1 MFRKKLDV
9 DIDIDELLDSLG
21 MQMDEGTANV
31 QLPDPNLMAYY
42 DQLKNR
48 EIWLDSAI
56 SVSTLTISKLIMHFN
71 KVDDRNGT
79 PVEER
84 KPIKIFIYSY
94 GGEIA
99 ACFNLVDTIQLS
111 KTPVYTYNM
120 GAAMSAAFIIL
131 LAGHKRFALPRSTAL
146 VHSGSGTTQ
155 GTFEQTEAQMKDYK
169 HSIEVMRNYVLS
181 RTTIDQ
187 KTFNKYKNSEWY
199 LYIEDQLKYEI
210 VNEEI
215 KTLENL

>member
-1 MFRKKLDV
+1 MGKKKL

-21 MQMDEGTANV
+21 MQMGEGIANA
-31 QLPDPNLMAYY
+31 QLPDPDLLAYY
-42 DQLKNR
+42 DQLENR
-48 EIWLDSAI
+48 EIWLDSQVNI
-56 SVSTLTISKLIMHFN
+56 STLTISKLIMHFN
-71 KVDDRNGT
+71 KVDSRNNT
-79 PVEER
+79 PIEER

-94 GGEIA
+94 GGEVA

-120 GAAMSAAFIIL
+120 GVAMSAAFVIL

-169 HSIEVMRNYVLS
+169 HSVEVMRNYVLS

-187 KTFNKYKNSEWY
+187 KTFNKNKNTEWY
-199 LYIEDQLKYEI
+199 LYIEDQLKYGI
-210 VNEEI
+210 VDEEI

>member
-1 MFRKKLDV
+1 MAKKKL

-21 MQMDEGTANV
+21 MEMDEGVANAK
-31 QLPDPNLMAYY
+31 LPDPDLLAYY

-48 EIWLDSAI
+48 EIWLDSSI
-56 SVSTLTISKLIMHFN
+56 SIGTLTISKIIMHYN

-94 GGEIA
+94 GGEVA
-99 ACFNLVDTIQLS
+99 ACFNLVDIIQLS

-120 GAAMSAAFIIL
+120 GVAMSAAFVIL

-169 HSIEVMRNYVLS
+169 HSVEVMRNYVLS

-187 KTFNKYKNSEWY
+187 KTFNKNKNSEWY
-199 LYIEDQLKYEI
+199 LYIEDQLKYGI

-215 KTLENL
+215 KSLENL

>member
-1 MFRKKLDV
+1 MGKKKL

-21 MQMDEGTANV
+21 MQMGEGIANA
-31 QLPDPNLMAYY
+31 QLPDPDLLAYY
-42 DQLKNR
+42 DQLENR
-48 EIWLDSAI
+48 EIWLDSQVNI
-56 SVSTLTISKLIMHFN
+56 STLTISKLIMHFN
-71 KVDDRNGT
+71 KVDDRNNT
-79 PVEER
+79 PIEER

-94 GGEIA
+94 GGEVA

-120 GAAMSAAFIIL
+120 GVAMSAAFVIL

-169 HSIEVMRNYVLS
+169 HSVEVMRNYVLS

-187 KTFNKYKNSEWY
+187 KTFNKNKNTEWY
-199 LYIEDQLKYEI
+199 LYIEDQLKYGI
-210 VNEEI
+210 VDEEI

>member
-1 MFRKKLDV
+1 MSKKKL

-21 MQMDEGTANV
+21 MQMGEGVANV
-31 QLPDPNLMAYY
+31 QLPDPDLMAYY
-42 DQLKNR
+42 DQLENR
-48 EIWLDSAI
+48 EIWLDSSI
-56 SVSTLTISKLIMHFN
+56 SISTLTISKLIMHFN

-94 GGEIA
+94 GGEVA

-120 GAAMSAAFIIL
+120 GVAMSAAFVIL

-169 HSIEVMRNYVLS
+169 HSVEVMRNYVLS

-187 KTFNKYKNSEWY
+187 KTFNKNKNSEWY
-199 LYIEDQLKYEI
+199 LYIEDQLKYGI

>member
-1 MFRKKLDV
+1 MGKKKL

-21 MQMDEGTANV
+21 MQMGEGIANA
-31 QLPDPNLMAYY
+31 QLPDPDLLAYY
-42 DQLKNR
+42 DQLENR
-48 EIWLDSAI
+48 EIWLDSQVNI
-56 SVSTLTISKLIMHFN
+56 GTLTISKLIMHFN
-71 KVDDRNGT
+71 KVDDRNNT
-79 PVEER
+79 PIEER

-94 GGEIA
+94 GGEVA

-120 GAAMSAAFIIL
+120 GVAMSAAFVIL

-169 HSIEVMRNYVLS
+169 HSVEVMRNYVLS

-187 KTFNKYKNSEWY
+187 KTFNKNKNTEWY
-199 LYIEDQLKYEI
+199 LYIEDQLKYGI
-210 VNEEI
+210 VDEEI

>member
-1 MFRKKLDV
+1 MVKKKL

-21 MQMDEGTANV
+21 MEMDEDVANAK
-31 QLPDPNLMAYY
+31 LPAPDLLAYY

-48 EIWLDSAI
+48 EIWLDSSI
-56 SVSTLTISKLIMHFN
+56 NIGTLTISKLIMHFN

-94 GGEIA
+94 GGEVA

-120 GAAMSAAFIIL
+120 GVAMSAAFVIL

-169 HSIEVMRNYVLS
+169 HSVEVMRNYVLS

-187 KTFNKYKNSEWY
+187 KTFNKNKNTEWY
-199 LYIEDQLKYEI
+199 LYIEDQLKYGI

>member
-1 MFRKKLDV
+1 MDKKKL

-21 MQMDEGTANV
+21 MQMGEGVANA
-31 QLPDPNLMAYY
+31 QLPDPELMAYY
-42 DQLKNR
+42 DQLENR
-48 EIWLDSAI
+48 EIWLDSSI
-56 SVSTLTISKLIMHFN
+56 NVSTLTISKLIMHFN

-79 PVEER
+79 PVAER

-94 GGEIA
+94 GGEVA

-120 GAAMSAAFIIL
+120 GVAMSAAFVIL
-131 LAGHKRFALPRSTAL
+131 IAGHKRFALPRSTAL

-155 GTFEQTEAQMKDYK
+155 GTFEQTEAQMRDYK
-169 HSIEVMRNYVLS
+169 HSVEVMRKYVLS

-187 KTFNKYKNSEWY
+187 KTFNKNKNGEWY
-199 LYIEDQLKYEI
+199 LYIEDQLKYGI
-210 VNEEI
+210 VDEEI
-215 KTLENL
+215 QTLENL

>member
-1 MFRKKLDV
+1 MSKKKL

-21 MQMDEGTANV
+21 MQMGEGVANV
-31 QLPDPNLMAYY
+31 QLPDPDLMAYY
-42 DQLKNR
+42 DQLENR
-48 EIWLDSAI
+48 EIWLDSSI
-56 SVSTLTISKLIMHFN
+56 SISTLTISKLIMHFN
-71 KVDDRNGT
+71 KVDDRNGI

-94 GGEIA
+94 GGEVA

-120 GAAMSAAFIIL
+120 GVAMSAAFVIL

-169 HSIEVMRNYVLS
+169 HSVEVMRNYVLS

-187 KTFNKYKNSEWY
+187 KTFNKNKNSEWY
-199 LYIEDQLKYEI
+199 LYIEDQLKYGI